1 MSPSILVAGVAAY
14 QGLLRR
20 WIFRCDDHGLAR
32 GDGGLAMG
40 HEPKA
45 WYSARTFYRW
55 LTWEGRPFEE
65 RVVLFR
71 ARSLDEAVELAER
84 ESAEYAREG
93 DLEVLDMVQAY
104 RISEDDEELG
114 VGTEV
119 FSKLHALD
127 LPARAFLDRYD
138 SGPAHTQISE

>member
-1 MSPSILVAGVAAY
+1 MT
-14 QGLLRR
+14 
-20 WIFRCDDHGLAR
+20 
-32 GDGGLAMG
+32 

-55 LTWEGRPFEE
+55 LTWENRPFEE

-71 ARSLDEAVELAER
+71 ARSLDEAIALAER

-104 RISEDDEELG
+104 RISDGDEEMG
-114 VGTEV
+114 AGTEV
-119 FSKLHALD
+119 FSRLHALD
-127 LPARAFLDRYD
+127 VPAKAFLDRYD

>member
-1 MSPSILVAGVAAY
+1 M
-14 QGLLRR
+14 R
-20 WIFRCDDHGLAR
+20 
-32 GDGGLAMG
+32 

-55 LTWEGRPFEE
+55 LTWEDHPFEE

-71 ARSLDEAVELAER
+71 ARSLDEAIELAER

-104 RISEDDEELG
+104 RISDGDEEMG
-114 VGTEV
+114 AGTEV

-127 LPARAFLDRYD
+127 LPANAFLDRYD

>member
-1 MSPSILVAGVAAY
+1 M
-14 QGLLRR
+14 R
-20 WIFRCDDHGLAR
+20 
-32 GDGGLAMG
+32 
-40 HEPKA
+40 HEPKS

-55 LTWEGRPFEE
+55 LTWENRPFEE

-71 ARSLDEAVELAER
+71 ARSLDEAIELAER

-104 RISEDDEELG
+104 QISDGDEEMG
-114 VGTEV
+114 AGTEV
-119 FSKLHALD
+119 FSKLHALN
-127 LPARAFLDRYD
+127 LPANTFLDRYD

>member
-1 MSPSILVAGVAAY
+1 
-14 QGLLRR
+14 
-20 WIFRCDDHGLAR
+20 
-32 GDGGLAMG
+32 MG

-45 WYSARTFYRW
+45 WYGARTFYRW

-84 ESAEYAREG
+84 ESAEYARQG
-93 DLEVLDMVQAY
+93 GLEVLDMVQAY
-104 RISEDDEELG
+104 RISDDDEELG

-119 FSKLHALD
+119 FSRLHALD
-127 LPARAFLDRYD
+127 LPADAFLDRYD
-138 SGPAHTQISE
+138 SGPEHTRTSE

>member
-1 MSPSILVAGVAAY
+1 M
-14 QGLLRR
+14 R
-20 WIFRCDDHGLAR
+20 
-32 GDGGLAMG
+32 
-40 HEPKA
+40 HESKA

-55 LTWEGRPFEE
+55 LTSEGRPYEE

-71 ARSLDEAVELAER
+71 ARSLDEAIELAER
-84 ESAEYAREG
+84 ESAEYAG
-93 DLEVLDMVQAY
+93 AGGLEVLGMVEAY
-104 RISEDDEELG
+104 RISDGDEAVG

-127 LPARAFLDRYD
+127 LPADAFLDRYD

>member
-1 MSPSILVAGVAAY
+1 
-14 QGLLRR
+14 R
-20 WIFRCDDHGLAR
+20 
-32 GDGGLAMG
+32 

-55 LTWEGRPFEE
+55 QTWENRPFEE

-71 ARSLDEAVELAER
+71 ATSLDEAIELAER

-93 DLEVLDMVQAY
+93 EHEVLDMVQAY
-104 RISEDDEELG
+104 RISDMFSDGDEEMG
-114 VGTEV
+114 AGTEV

-127 LPARAFLDRYD
+127 LPANAFLDRYD
-138 SGPAHTQISE
+138 SGPAHTQTSE

>member
-1 MSPSILVAGVAAY
+1 M
-14 QGLLRR
+14 R
-20 WIFRCDDHGLAR
+20 
-32 GDGGLAMG
+32 

-55 LTWEGRPFEE
+55 LTWENRPFEE

-71 ARSLDEAVELAER
+71 ARSLDEAIELAER

-104 RISEDDEELG
+104 RISDGDEELG
-114 VGTEV
+114 AGTEV

-127 LPARAFLDRYD
+127 LPANAFLDRYD

>member
-1 MSPSILVAGVAAY
+1 M
-14 QGLLRR
+14 R
-20 WIFRCDDHGLAR
+20 
-32 GDGGLAMG
+32 

-45 WYSARTFYRW
+45 WYGARTFYRW
-55 LTWEGRPFEE
+55 LTWENRPFEE

-71 ARSLDEAVELAER
+71 ACSLDEAIELAER
-84 ESAEYAREG
+84 ESAEYARESG
-93 DLEVLDMVQAY
+93 HEVLDMVQAY
-104 RISEDDEELG
+104 RISDGDEEMG

-127 LPARAFLDRYD
+127 LPADAFLDRYD